1 MRFGPLVLTLLLVL
15 TSNSPALAQ
24 KQNFELGGGGG
35 FTWPSDPEVSLGRGW
50 DLGGFFGIR
59 FNDNFSLETDFS
71 FSRTNNQFFDE
82 SIPIVPTQEGEGWTF
97 QPFSPIEP
105 FTDFGL
111 QNTQYHLDAVL
122 VIHIGRRQP
131 FHPFVF
137 GGAGV
142 LREDKK
148 TTDLTPLRGT
158 ATEEVETSA
167 LETKRETNYYPV
179 LAVGAGF
186 DFYIL
191 YNVAAR
197 FEYRLWTTK
206 DWERR
211 TQRLF
216 FTAIYFF

>member
-137 GGAGV
+137 GGRAGNKEGDQLLPRSRGRRRIRFLHSLQRSGSIRV
-142 LREDKK
+142 PIVDDQGL
-148 TTDLTPLRGT
+148 GT
-158 ATEEVETSA
+158 ADTTSFLHSHLLLLA
-167 LETKRETNYYPV
+167 LDFTHTS
-179 LAVGAGF
+179 GA
-186 DFYIL
+186 
-191 YNVAAR
+191 
-197 FEYRLWTTK
+197 
-206 DWERR
+206 
-211 TQRLF
+211 
-216 FTAIYFF
+216 